1 MSALPAALSRK
12 RGGCMSDVL
21 CGWPSEVF
29 AVDIHPAAVLG
40 KGLLLDHATGVVIG
54 VCHALSVNSEY
65 RGDAPSL
72 LNLSHSDIWQVR
84 AWYSSIQ
91 CYAV

>member
-1 MSALPAALSRK
+1 M
-12 RGGCMSDVL
+12 

-54 VCHALSVNSEY
+54 GRPC
-65 RGDAPSL
+65 
-72 LNLSHSDIWQVR
+72 
-84 AWYSSIQ
+84 
-91 CYAV
+91 AVGWECVHHVASGVGS